1 MDFHK
6 NRIALLI
13 GPRTVDHYKY
23 IVQCKLPSTSQR
35 EEHLQ
40 KFVTFN
46 LLFRD
51 LLLYFYF
58 IFTYFDKIFYIL
70 IKFCFSV
77 SSSSHLT
84 FWKIKRSVFFSV
96 FINESHKIFTTESL
110 SQEWASDVY
119 WMVNLIMVCHCFRQV
134 RQGLKEYSNWPTY
147 PQVYVKGELIG
158 GLDIITV
165 RIEFSSCGIP

>member
-1 MDFHK
+1 MYKINLHKEDVDFHK

-46 LLFRD
+46 LLLRD
-51 LLLYFYF
+51 LLYFYF
-58 IFTYFDKIFYIL
+58 IFHNILL

-77 SSSSHLT
+77 SSSSLLT

-96 FINESHKIFTTESL
+96 FINESYQFSL
-110 SQEWASDVY
+110 QSP
-119 WMVNLIMVCHCFRQV
+119 C
-134 RQGLKEYSNWPTY
+134 LKNG
-147 PQVYVKGELIG
+147 QAMFIG
-158 GLDIITV
+158 W
-165 RIEFSSCGIP
+165 

>member
-1 MDFHK
+1 VDFHK

-13 GPRTVDHYKY
+13 GPRTVDLYKY

-40 KFVTFN
+40 KFVTFD
-46 LLFRD
+46 LLLRD
-51 LLLYFYF
+51 LLYFYF
-58 IFTYFDKIFYIL
+58 IFHNILL

-77 SSSSHLT
+77 SSSSLLT
-84 FWKIKRSVFFSV
+84 FWKTKRSVFFSV
-96 FINESHKIFTTESL
+96 FINESYQIFTTESL